1 MDEFSPVL
9 AHTLGDP
16 VPAPSTDGKVHL
28 AYELQLLN
36 ALGQPAT
43 IESVD
48 VLGDGES
55 LLKLEGDSLAPW
67 MKPLGGPFGERTLAA
82 GGGALVWLDVVVDSL
97 DDVPAQLTHE
107 ITIGYEQEN
116 LPIITTT
123 MVEHVAPIAVTD
135 QTPIV
140 IGPPLEGPNWLDGN
154 SCCEIDPHRTAVNP
168 VNGSLHVPERYGID
182 YVQLDAAGRV
192 FDGPVDELS
201 SYAYYG
207 ANILAVGDG
216 PIVSMRWDLEEQ
228 KPGANPTGLAFDE
241 YGGNHI
247 VQDLGNGH
255 YAFYAHLQPG
265 NALNVEVGQVLK
277 RGEVIALLGN
287 TGNTDSPHLHFHIM
301 DSPSPLA
308 SNGLPFL
315 IDSFDYVGKAPSQAQ
330 MYGELAAGEPITVD
344 TTGAGAR
351 TNQSPLV
358 TDVMDY
364 PAAR

>member
-1 MDEFSPVL
+1 VDEFTPVL
-9 AHTLGDP
+9 VHTLGDP
-16 VPAPSTDGKVHL
+16 VPAASTDGRVHL

-36 ALGQPAT
+36 SIGQPAT
-43 IESVD
+43 IQGIEVF
-48 VLGDGES
+48 GDGES
-55 LLKLEGDSLAPW
+55 LLKLDGDDLAPW
-67 MKPLGGPFGERTLAA
+67 MKPFGAPFGERTITA
-82 GGGALVWLDVVVDSL
+82 GQGALIWLDVVVGSL
-97 DDVPAQLTHE
+97 DDVPAKLTHE
-107 ITIGYEQEN
+107 LTIGYEEEN
-116 LPIITTT
+116 LPIITST
-123 MVEHVAPIAVTD
+123 MVEHVVPIAVTD
-135 QTPIV
+135 RTPIV

-168 VNGSLHVPERYGID
+168 VNGSLHVPERFAID
-182 YVQLDAAGRV
+182 YVQLDASGRV

-216 PIVSMRWDLEEQ
+216 PIVSMRWDLQEQ

-265 NALNVEVGQVLK
+265 NAMNVEVGQVLQ
-277 RGEVIALLGN
+277 RGDVIALLGN
-287 TGNTDSPHLHFHIM
+287 TGNTDSPHLHFHVM

-315 IDSFDYVGKAPSQAQ
+315 IDSFDYVGKAPSQEQ
-330 MYGELAAGEPITVD
+330 MYGEIAAGDPITVD

-351 TNQSPLV
+351 KNQSPLV
-358 TDVMDY
+358 TDVMNY
-364 PAAR
+364 PGP